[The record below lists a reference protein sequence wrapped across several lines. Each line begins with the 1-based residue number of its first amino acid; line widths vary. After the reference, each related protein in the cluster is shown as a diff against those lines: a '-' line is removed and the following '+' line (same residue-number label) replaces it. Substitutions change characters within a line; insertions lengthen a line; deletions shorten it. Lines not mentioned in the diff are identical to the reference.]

1 MWEIIFKIFC
11 FALLG
16 FIYFAAA
23 FGCGILLV
31 ERKFFL
37 SILSLLISLFSFSV
51 LFSLIFGY

>member
-1 MWEIIFKIFC
+1 MWEIIFKNFC

-16 FIYFAAA
+16 FIYFAAT

-37 SILSLLISLFSFSV
+37 SILSLLISLLSFSV
-51 LFSLIFGY
+51 MFSLIFRY